1 MKKYLIFLL
10 AFLFLF
16 TACDDTASDIVSD
29 IVSESLEASD
39 ESDEE
44 NGERQYTL
52 VSVGKPYTKS
62 VKASDSYPD
71 KFDQQLT
78 DGHKTGNIGAHYVDT
93 RMVGFSANCTYI
105 VDLGEDSKRIC
116 AIVARS
122 LDFRSDGVAVAA
134 SARFA
139 GSVDGKK
146 YKTLGTRPFAKTG
159 ELTVSE
165 ARFELLDAT
174 DYRFIRV
181 QIFMGSSAFF
191 FTDEI
196 EVYADVPAKA
206 VPDSVASSYAS
217 ESVDRNAWKAV
228 STTVPANP
236 VDAKN
241 LTVGSKYT
249 FENADFDNRAPKA
262 DKLLTDN
269 NRTNQY
275 FGDPVWVGF
284 KSQGDKNASLT
295 VNLGKSHNNVYMFNV
310 YALGEGPDVALPD
323 YIDVYATKGSESTY
337 IGRMYNTGR
346 ENYNFTYSLLLPEY
360 IELTGVKFVFPKTD
374 KYIWIEEIQVYAGYN
389 DEQPDVIFEPL
400 DFPEVTEDIYW
411 DSSEKDYKK
420 EQNLILGLPQQV
432 QALFYASVDTH
443 GEDSRA
449 NNPCLTD
456 GKKATTASEMY
467 CYSKSWFYSRQGN
480 GIEVFYDLGKLSTVK
495 SANVSFLE
503 QDDWGVRRPKFISV
517 LLSDDG
523 ENWYNVASWADDK
536 KSPYNKDATRMEM
549 SFDFEKDYAARFI
562 CFRVENGSV
571 FIDELEAF
579 GTKIVK
585 ESATRLADSGITAAP
600 RYTNPESEAFAT
612 TENTPITAKDI
623 ALVYGDRGEPEHL
636 LPLVAY
642 IDEDGK
648 IKDTFMDGFLYCSH
662 HNLPSG
668 ALPHTMNYK
677 QDWEYV
683 LKHTF
688 EGKQGF
694 DKLEETVQ
702 TVKDALDIPDYK
714 VKVYVTYLTLRDD
727 NAKFGDVDGDG
738 ISEDTAK
745 SEDRKK
751 IINWFIDETMRK
763 FEEKN
768 YKNLEFNGFY
778 WVNEALVWEKDDSH
792 IIKDVADATH
802 EKGHNFLWIPY
813 YMANRFYTG
822 YELGFDLICMQPNVV
837 FTTDAPLWRFDS
849 TAAMTKARKM
859 CVEIE
864 HSYQAFSDPAFA
876 RSYML
881 YLYNGVK
888 TGYDEAIH
896 IYYDDVDNF
905 SKMALSDSVL
915 CRLQYDATY
924 DFIRGKLNITPE
936 KLDDIKLSG
945 KKDNVIDGNLNESGG
960 FKFFTLVEGPKNGY
974 IAFDDDGTF
983 RYFPNK
989 GFAGTDSFTYTY
1001 NEFLGES
1008 EPCTVNIT
1016 VE

>member
-1 MKKYLIFLL
+1 MKKSLIFLL
-10 AFLFLF
+10 VLMLFL
-16 TACDDTASDIVSD
+16 TACSETVEDVISDVT
-29 IVSESLEASD
+29 SEEISAE
-39 ESDEE
+39 ESVED
-44 NGERQYTL
+44 NKDRLYTL
-52 VSVGKPYTKS
+52 VSKGKPYTKS
-62 VKASDSYPD
+62 YQANETYPD

-78 DGHKTGNIGAHYVDT
+78 DGHKTGDIGAHYVDS
-93 RMVGFSANCTYI
+93 RMVGFVSSTTFI
-105 VDLGEDSKRIC
+105 IDLGDDGKNIDM
-116 AIVARS
+116 IVARS
-122 LDFRSDGVAVAA
+122 LDFRSDGVAVASA
-134 SARFA
+134 ARFA
-139 GSVDGKK
+139 GSADGKK
-146 YKTLGTRPFAKTG
+146 FKSLGTRVFTKTG
-159 ELTVSE
+159 NFTVSE
-165 ARFELLDAT
+165 ARLELKENV
-174 DYRFIRV
+174 DYRYIRV
-181 QIFMGSSAFF
+181 TINMGSGAFF

-196 EVYADVPAKA
+196 EVYADVPEKA
-206 VPDSVASSYAS
+206 VPDSVASSYIS
-217 ESVDRNAWKAV
+217 ESIDRNAWKAV
-228 STTVPANP
+228 STTVPATP

-241 LTVGSKYT
+241 LSAGSKYT
-249 FENADFDNRAPKA
+249 FENADFDKRADKN

-269 NRTNQY
+269 TRTNQY

-284 KSQGDKNASLT
+284 KSKGDKDASLT
-295 VNLGKSHNNVYMFNV
+295 VNLGKAHNNVYMFNV
-310 YALGEGPDVALPD
+310 YALGVGPDVELPD
-323 YIDVYATKGSESTY
+323 YIDVYAVNGVELTF

-411 DSSEKDYKK
+411 DPSEKDYKK

-432 QALFYASVDTH
+432 QALFYAGVDTH

-449 NNPCLTD
+449 DNPCLTD
-456 GKKATTASEMY
+456 GKKATSATEMY

-480 GIEVFYDLGKLSTVK
+480 GVEIFYDLGKLSTVK

-503 QDDWGVRRPKFISV
+503 QDAWGVRRPKFISV

-536 KSPYNKDATRMEM
+536 KSAYNKDATRMEM

-571 FIDELEAF
+571 FIDEPAAF

-585 ESATRLADSGITAAP
+585 SSATRLADSGITASP
-600 RYTNPESEAFAT
+600 HYTNPESEAFAT

-623 ALVYGDRGEPEHL
+623 AIVYGDRGEPEHL
-636 LPLVAY
+636 LPMVAY
-642 IDEDGK
+642 IDADGN
-648 IKDTFMDGFLYCSH
+648 IKDTLMDGFLYCSQ

-702 TVKDALDIPDYK
+702 TVKDALNIPDYK
-714 VKVYVTYLTLRDD
+714 VKVYVTYLTIRDN

-751 IINWFIDETMRK
+751 IINWFIDETMKK

-778 WVNEALVWEKDDSH
+778 WVNEALVWEQDDSH

-802 EKGHNFLWIPY
+802 EKGHNFLWVPY

-837 FTTDAPLWRFDS
+837 FTTDAPFWRFDA

-888 TGYDEAIH
+888 TGYDKAIH

-905 SKMALSDSVL
+905 AKMALSDSEL

-924 DFIRGKLNITPE
+924 DFIKGKLDVTPE
-936 KLDDIKLSG
+936 KLDDIKISG
-945 KKDNVIDGNLNESGG
+945 KKDNVIDGNLNEAGG
-960 FKFFTLVEGPKNGY
+960 FKFFTLVEGPKHGY
-974 IAFDDDGTF
+974 IAFDDDGSF
-983 RYFPNK
+983 RYFPDK
-989 GFAGTDSFTYTY
+989 GFSGTDSFKITY

-1008 EPCTVNIT
+1008 EQSTVNIT